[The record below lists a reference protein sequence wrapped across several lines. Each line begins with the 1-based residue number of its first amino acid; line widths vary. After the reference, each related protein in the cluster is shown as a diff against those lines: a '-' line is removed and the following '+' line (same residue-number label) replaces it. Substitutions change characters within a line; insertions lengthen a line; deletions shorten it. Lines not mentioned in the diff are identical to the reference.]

1 MFGQRIM
8 WQPLILAFGSQTNSS
23 DRRTY
28 MKFAIVTSFIL
39 LTLLMI
45 FAVQNAALVQIRF
58 LLWEFEFPRSLLIFL
73 TLLIGIVI
81 GWLTTTAI
89 RHRNK

>member
-1 MFGQRIM
+1 
-8 WQPLILAFGSQTNSS
+8 
-23 DRRTY
+23 
-28 MKFAIVTSFIL
+28 MKFAATTAFIL

-45 FAVQNAALVQIRF
+45 FAVQNAAVVQIRF

-81 GWLTTTAI
+81 GWLTTSAL
-89 RHRNK
+89 RRRNA